1 MADWGPFDLTGKN
14 AIVTGGAMGIGFGIA
29 SRLTEAGAN
38 VLVGD
43 IDESA
48 AKAAIE
54 QLADHR
60 GTAIA
65 AQADVSDPTAGT
77 QLAERCAAE
86 FGSVDILAN
95 NAGIYPIVPFDDVTP
110 EVFDRIVSVN
120 YRGLLFTSQGVSRRM
135 IQQGTG
141 GAIVNIASID
151 GIHPSFP
158 GLSTYGSSK
167 AAVIQL
173 TKNMAIE
180 LAPHKIRVCSIAP
193 GAIETEGAARLAQ
206 SGEMDETER
215 QAIADAMVAKMP
227 IGRMGN
233 PDDIAKVVVFLSS
246 SAADYMT
253 GENVLVD
260 GGYLLG

>member
-173 TKNMAIE
+173 TKNMAVE
-180 LAPHKIRVCSIAP
+180 LRRTRSACAPSPP
-193 GAIETEGAARLAQ
+193 GRSRPRARRASRSRARWTRPSARQLPTRWSRRCPSAAWQPRRH
-206 SGEMDETER
+206 R
-215 QAIADAMVAKMP
+215 Q
-227 IGRMGN
+227 GRGV
-233 PDDIAKVVVFLSS
+233 PVVVGRRLHDRRERARRRRVSP
-246 SAADYMT
+246 
-253 GENVLVD
+253 GR
-260 GGYLLG
+260 

>member
-54 QLADHR
+54 KLADHR

-65 AQADVSDPTAGT
+65 APADVSDPTTGG

-95 NAGIYPIVPFDDVTP
+95 NAGIYPILPFADVTP
-110 EVFDRIVSVN
+110 EAFDRIISVN
-120 YRGLLFTSQGVSRRM
+120 YRGLFFTSQGVAQKM
-135 IQQGTG
+135 VAQGTG
-141 GAIVNIASID
+141 GVIVNIASID

-158 GLSTYGSSK
+158 GLAAYGSSK

-173 TKNMAIE
+173 TKNMAVE
-180 LAPHKIRVCSIAP
+180 LGPHRIRVVSLAP
-193 GAIETEGAARLAQ
+193 GAIDTDGARKLAE
-206 SGEMDETER
+206 SGEMNEEER
-215 QAIADAMVAKMP
+215 LAIAEAMVAKMP

-233 PDDIAKVVVFLSS
+233 PDDIAKVVVFLAS